1 MYFLFINALILLLR
15 FSLVVEEIPI
25 IVVNYNGIELLE
37 KYLNSA
43 IQTQYP
49 SRVVVVDN
57 GSKDGSVEYL
67 KEKGVEVIQL
77 DKNYGPAY
85 ARNVAIK
92 KFKTKFMTFL
102 DF

>member
-1 MYFLFINALILLLR
+1 M
-15 FSLVVEEIPI
+15 VEEIPI
-25 IVVNYNGIELLE
+25 IVVNYNGIELLK
-37 KYLNSA
+37 KYLDSVL
-43 IQTQYP
+43 QTQYP

-67 KEKGVEVIQL
+67 KEKGVEVVQL

-92 KFKTKFMTFL
+92 KFKTMSLK
-102 DF
+102 